1 MALLALKYVKQR
13 LTQTSATQLAEAL
26 ERALADPGAR
36 ELGHQVERLYGTTR
50 SRRDIEL
57 MATVAADGE
66 DHRAEEGLM
75 TYAEELLREDRQEG
89 RREGELQGRRAV
101 LLRQMT
107 PKFALTDHERQRILS
122 CEDPDA
128 LDAALDKVVLADDK
142 GVVLSELG

>member
-1 MALLALKYVKQR
+1 
-13 LTQTSATQLAEAL
+13 
-26 ERALADPGAR
+26 
-36 ELGHQVERLYGTTR
+36 
-50 SRRDIEL
+50 
-57 MATVAADGE
+57 
-66 DHRAEEGLM
+66 M